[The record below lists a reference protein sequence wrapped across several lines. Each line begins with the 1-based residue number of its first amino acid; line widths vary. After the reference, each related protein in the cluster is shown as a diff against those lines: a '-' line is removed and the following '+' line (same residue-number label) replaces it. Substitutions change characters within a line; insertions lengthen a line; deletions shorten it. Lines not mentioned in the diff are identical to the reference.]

1 MTDSDADTLR
11 LRDLAAFD
19 TAIHRLYG
27 DGLLSEQTMSRV
39 WGVVHRESQEMMML
53 KRLEED

>member
-1 MTDSDADTLR
+1 MLDADILR

-27 DGLLSEQTMSRV
+27 DGLLSEQTMTWV
-39 WGVVHRESQEMMML
+39 CGVVHRESHEM
-53 KRLEED
+53 LELQRFEL